1 MAIQFKVT
9 IEGPENAVANDAAA
23 FRGWLKSYTGNSGS
37 PAVKNLY
44 QAGKIVA
51 YPQLTVT
58 ENGTGVDNVRP
69 VCTMLYEFDSAL
81 SREQFI
87 HNSHEWG
94 AEAIEYRNILQEN
107 NNFVITGV
115 SIDT

>member
-58 ENGTGVDNVRP
+58 EKVQ
-69 VCTMLYEFDSAL
+69 A
-81 SREQFI
+81 
-87 HNSHEWG
+87 
-94 AEAIEYRNILQEN
+94 
-107 NNFVITGV
+107 
-115 SIDT
+115 

>member
-9 IEGPENAVANDAAA
+9 IEGPENGVANDAAT
-23 FRGWLKSYTGNSGS
+23 FRGWFQAYTGTSGS

-44 QAGKIVA
+44 QQGKIIA
-51 YPQLTVT
+51 YPALTVT

-94 AEAIEYRNILQEN
+94 QESIQYRNLLLEN
-107 NNFVITGV
+107 NTFTINGV